1 MSGLIEQDKVI
12 LLLQRMKECKEKLL
26 SSPDTQSNDLKYGS
40 FYGQV
45 AILQILIDIIG
56 EGDTTINRFI
66 DFYRK

>member
-1 MSGLIEQDKVI
+1 
-12 LLLQRMKECKEKLL
+12 MKKSKEKLL

-56 EGDTTINRFI
+56 EGDTTINHFI

>member
-12 LLLQRMKECKEKLL
+12 LLLQGMKKSKEKLL
-26 SSPDTQSNDLKYGS
+26 SYPDTQSNDEKYYHS
-40 FYGQV
+40 CGQV

-56 EGDTTINRFI
+56 EGDTTINHFI